1 VKKLDKPLEEFRA
14 ALAELDWDSGPVIT
28 FSRVDIIT
36 RPEDHSARCGVR
48 CCAWHRGRNREI
60 GKLSQQETAE
70 EVFAAPAG
78 AKSLRSDETERIVRK
93 SRRPP

>member
-1 VKKLDKPLEEFRA
+1 MKKLDKLLEEFRV
-14 ALAELDWDSGPVIT
+14 ALAELDWGSGPVIT

-36 RPEDHSARCGVR
+36 RPEDHSARC
-48 CCAWHRGRNREI
+48 CAWRRGRNREI

-93 SRRPP
+93 SSRPP